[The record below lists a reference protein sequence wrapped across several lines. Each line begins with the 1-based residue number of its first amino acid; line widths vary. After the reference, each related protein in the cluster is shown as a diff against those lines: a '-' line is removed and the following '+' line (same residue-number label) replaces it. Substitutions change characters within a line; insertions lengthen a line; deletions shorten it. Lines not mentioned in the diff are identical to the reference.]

1 MTDTAHKP
9 TSAQMNRQSDES
21 SLPAIAS
28 DRREFVKRVGFA
40 VLAVQCLP
48 AMAFGSAGNPISGA
62 TAPDDLVIES
72 GPGAFHHVH
81 YLRIPEAALTAPPLE
96 GVKVTSSKALFH
108 QHPVALSQKELT
120 EIHNGGTVSQRA
132 SSHVFVIALA
142 RGLPVSRPFSS

>member
-1 MTDTAHKP
+1 LHPTAV
-9 TSAQMNRQSDES
+9 S
-21 SLPAIAS
+21 SSSAS
-28 DRREFVKRVGFA
+28 DSQFWSSA
-40 VLAVQCLP
+40 LAGDGLWV
-48 AMAFGSAGNPISGA
+48 AESISGA

-142 RGLPVSRPFSS
+142 RGLPVSRPFSP